1 MCICYKQYCNDMV
14 ARTLDDFRM
23 AQARHRSC
31 RCPTEKDAPLSF
43 TWMSSP
49 PIDSTSPFIWQFSR
63 TSHILRSVVVL
74 KGSRFSLSCIFTIKY
89 WILNIDFCLFPN
101 QCKHENSQHENSEK
115 PAWKLWKWALSSYL
129 KDPSNKKGLCGTT
142 AKCPRSSR
150 TATLAKS
157 MPSTKM
163 RPLQIGT
170 KRKSAFSILDLP
182 APVLPII
189 PT

>member
-1 MCICYKQYCNDMV
+1 MKAV
-14 ARTLDDFRM
+14 K
-23 AQARHRSC
+23 RSLKTV
-31 RCPTEKDAPLSF
+31 RK
-43 TWMSSP
+43 
-49 PIDSTSPFIWQFSR
+49 ST
-63 TSHILRSVVVL
+63 
-74 KGSRFSLSCIFTIKY
+74 
-89 WILNIDFCLFPN
+89 
-101 QCKHENSQHENSEK
+101 
-115 PAWKLWKWALSSYL
+115 LSSYL

-142 AKCPRSSR
+142 AKCPRSSL

>member
-1 MCICYKQYCNDMV
+1 MKIVISMETMKSQPENC
-14 ARTLDDFRM
+14 
-23 AQARHRSC
+23 
-31 RCPTEKDAPLSF
+31 EKE
-43 TWMSSP
+43 
-49 PIDSTSPFIWQFSR
+49 
-63 TSHILRSVVVL
+63 HSV
-74 KGSRFSLSCIFTIKY
+74 
-89 WILNIDFCLFPN
+89 
-101 QCKHENSQHENSEK
+101 
-115 PAWKLWKWALSSYL
+115 LSSYL